1 MQRASGIDDC
11 PVRNFFKGLQMNP
24 PSRLLT
30 RSFLVGMLVIST
42 AQGASAL
49 TVTRCNQLDDGV
61 YRPVLVIEHNGETHV
76 HAMGEDGLTRSILFN
91 ADAALAWA
99 QELYG
104 ADATI
109 PATYSD
115 NCGSPSGSADL
126 LAMSD
131 DDDDDDDEGGGT
143 F

>member
-1 MQRASGIDDC
+1 
-11 PVRNFFKGLQMNP
+11 MNP

-42 AQGASAL
+42 TQGASAL

-76 HAMGEDGLTRSILFN
+76 HSMGEDGLTRSILFN
-91 ADAALAWA
+91 ANAALAWA
-99 QELYG
+99 QQRYG
-104 ADATI
+104 ADATV
-109 PATYSD
+109 PATYGD
-115 NCGSPSGSADL
+115 NCGSPSGSSPMPIPVDG
-126 LAMSD
+126 D
-131 DDDDDDDEGGGT
+131 DDDDDDDGGGT